1 MFVPASEQCQPM
13 DNFSLLIIIGVA
25 LIIAVL
31 FLLLRPG
38 QRAVDHSEKTVSR
51 DAFEAIQGQ
60 LNAMKFDLTERENA
74 LREALAQ
81 VAARDETVKHLED
94 RLLDQKAEMNALN
107 GRFKTEFENLSNRI
121 FEEKSQQFSA
131 QNQLQL
137 TNLLNPLRERIH
149 DFEAKLGHQF
159 LEETRERFSLK
170 KEIESLRELNGRLS
184 LDANN
189 LASALKGQSKVQG
202 DWGEFQLELILEKSG
217 LAKGVHFTTQS
228 NLFDE
233 NGRQKRP
240 DIIIQLPGDRQLIID
255 AKVSLTAFERWAN
268 EADEGRK
275 PGHIKSHIESLRSH
289 VSGLSGKNYQSLY
302 QINSPDYLLL
312 FVPLDSA
319 LALANEH
326 DPRLFTDAM
335 EKNVVLVTTST
346 LMATM
351 RTVGHLWKQ
360 EKQTRSVQEIARQS
374 GLLYDKFVAFVDD
387 LRLVGQR
394 MDSARQSFDEAMNK
408 LTDSKRPGDT
418 LIGRAEKIRQLGAKN
433 TKLLPRELVELADE
447 FEQNTSLME
456 AERDG

>member
-1 MFVPASEQCQPM
+1 M
-13 DNFSLLIIIGVA
+13 DNFTLLLIIGFA
-25 LIIAVL
+25 LMLVVL

-38 QRAVDHSEKTVSR
+38 QKAIDFSNKMVSR
-51 DAFEAIQGQ
+51 DAFEALQGQ
-60 LNAMKFDLTERENA
+60 LNALKIDLGEREKA
-74 LREALAQ
+74 LREALAL
-81 VAARDETVKHLED
+81 VAARDESVKHLED
-94 RLLDQKAEMNALN
+94 RLLDQKAEMNQLN

-121 FEEKSQQFSA
+121 FEEKSQQFTA
-131 QNQLQL
+131 QNQQQL
-137 TNLLNPLRERIH
+137 TNLLVPLRERIH

-170 KEIESLRELNGRLS
+170 KEIESLREMNGRLS

-202 DWGEFQLELILEKSG
+202 DWGEFQLEMILEKAG
-217 LAKGVHFTTQS
+217 LSKGVHFTTQS

-240 DIIIQLPGDRQLIID
+240 DIIIQLPGDRHLIID

-268 EADEGRK
+268 EADEARK
-275 PGHIKSHIESLRSH
+275 SVHVKAHLESLRAH

-319 LALANEH
+319 LALATEH

-335 EKNVVLVTTST
+335 EKNIVLVTTST
-346 LMATM
+346 LLATM

-374 GLLYDKFVAFVDD
+374 GLLYDKLVAFVDD

-394 MDSARQSFDEAMNK
+394 MDAARQSFDEAMNK
-408 LTDSKRPGDT
+408 LTDSKRQGDT
-418 LIGRAEKIRQLGAKN
+418 LVGRAEKIRQLGAKN
-433 TKLLPRELVELADE
+433 TKLLPRDLVEMAEE
-447 FEQNTSLME
+447 FEPNSSLMSPE
-456 AERDG
+456 PEV